1 MIITLIHS
9 VCGEFYFFDI
19 SKHQNMCLMSPN
31 SRTFIPTNESGDFS
45 SHVSGTTLA
54 LASILFPCLY

>member
-19 SKHQNMCLMSPN
+19 QKTALFSNYEWTEI
-31 SRTFIPTNESGDFS
+31 TFYS
-45 SHVSGTTLA
+45 S
-54 LASILFPCLY
+54 